1 MSSLGNRGADKQLSK
16 DFARNREQGTYQS
29 TGNGNKK
36 ASNNFCVFWILG
48 SSIFIGYKK
57 KICIP
62 TTTNT
67 QRFQQSGPKRT
78 KKLLYCDLNV

>member
-16 DFARNREQGTYQS
+16 DFARNRERGTYQS

-57 KICIP
+57 KYVFQLQP
-62 TTTNT
+62 TH
-67 QRFQQSGPKRT
+67 
-78 KKLLYCDLNV
+78 NVFSSQGRKELKSYYIVI